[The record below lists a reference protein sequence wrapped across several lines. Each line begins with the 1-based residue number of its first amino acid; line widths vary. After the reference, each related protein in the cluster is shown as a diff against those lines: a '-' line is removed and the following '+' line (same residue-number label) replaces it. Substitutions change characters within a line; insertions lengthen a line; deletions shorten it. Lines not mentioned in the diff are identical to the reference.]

1 MILYQWAQRHGVP
14 LAAIRELEALLGAI
28 DRPDVNVVPGQSEAA
43 VQSLVRLEAANKGVY
58 LWRNNVGG
66 GTLEDGSFVRWGL
79 ANDSSQVN
87 AKLKSGDLIG
97 IRPIIVTPQM
107 VGHRVGIFVSRE
119 VKAGGWRYS
128 GTDREVAQRNWI
140 DLITAQGGDACF
152 ASGEGTL

>member
-14 LAAIRELEALLGAI
+14 LAAIRELEALLGVI
-28 DRPDVNVVPGQSEAA
+28 DRPDINVVPGQSEGA

-97 IRPIIVTPQM
+97 RHIRKPRGQ
-107 VGHRVGIFVSRE
+107 GRRVAILGYRSRSR
-119 VKAGGWRYS
+119 A
-128 GTDREVAQRNWI
+128 T
-140 DLITAQGGDACF
+140 
-152 ASGEGTL
+152 